1 MDTFVDSSW
10 YFARFTA
17 PDAETPTDKAAANGW
32 LPVDQY
38 IGGIEHAILHL
49 LYSRFFTRAMRK
61 TGHLDLDE
69 PFAGLFTQGMVVH
82 ETYRRDDGEWI
93 APSDVRLEG
102 HDDDRKAFEAA
113 SGKPLAIGSL
123 EKMSKSKKN
132 TVGPE
137 DITGS
142 YGADTA
148 RWFMLSDSP
157 PERDVEW
164 SDAGVEGAHRFVQRI
179 WRTVTAAKPI
189 VAGATGGGAESEA
202 SGNLLR
208 EAHKT
213 LHAVSEDIE
222 GLRFNV
228 AIARLHALLPH
239 IAGVEAE
246 AAKADPA
253 LAGALSTALSMFI
266 QMLEPSRPRRPGG
279 RNALA
284 GSGCSLPEERH
295 DHAAGPGQ
303 RQETSGIDRCKR
315 RGE

>member
-1 MDTFVDSSW
+1 
-10 YFARFTA
+10 
-17 PDAETPTDKAAANGW
+17 
-32 LPVDQY
+32 
-38 IGGIEHAILHL
+38 
-49 LYSRFFTRAMRK
+49 
-61 TGHLDLDE
+61 
-69 PFAGLFTQGMVVH
+69 VH

-93 APSDVRLEG
+93 APADVRLEG
-102 HDDDRKAFEAA
+102 HDDDRKAFEAT

-189 VAGATGGGAESEA
+189 VAGATGGGAESET

-253 LAGALSTALSMFI
+253 LASAVSTALGMFI
-266 QMLEPSRPRRPGG
+266 QMVAPVMPHLAEECWSHLG
-279 RNALA
+279 REGLVAETPWPEVDAAYLK
-284 GSGCSLPEERH
+284 SDTITLPVQVNGKKRAELTVASDAANDTIE
-295 DHAAGPGQ
+295 HAALELDAVRKFLDGRAPKKVIVVPG
-303 RQETSGIDRCKR
+303 RIVNVVG
-315 RGE
+315 